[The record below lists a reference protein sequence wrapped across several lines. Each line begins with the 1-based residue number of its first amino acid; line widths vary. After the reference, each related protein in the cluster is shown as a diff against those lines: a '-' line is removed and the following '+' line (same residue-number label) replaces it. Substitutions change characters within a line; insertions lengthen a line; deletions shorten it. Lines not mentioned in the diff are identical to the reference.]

1 MCGRFTLKTP
11 REAITKQFGV
21 EIDEEL
27 APRFNITP
35 AQSVDA
41 IRMAR
46 AGNGREIVRLKW
58 GLIPSWAKDA
68 GIANKLINA
77 RSETLSEKP
86 SFREAFKRRRCL
98 VVADG
103 FFEWDKKG
111 KTRRPFYFQL
121 KNERPFAFAGLWD
134 RWTGQDGDRVET
146 CTIITTTPNELLAR
160 VHDRMPVILPPEVY
174 NTWLDEDVRNTEA
187 CKELLCPYPSSEM
200 ISYPVGTLVNSPQHQ
215 GAELIKGVNAT
226 NSV

>member
-11 REAITKQFGV
+11 REIISKQCGV

-27 APRFNITP
+27 EPRFNIAPTQTV
-35 AQSVDA
+35 AA
-41 IRMAR
+41 IRA
-46 AGNGREIVRLKW
+46 ANGGEGREFVRLNW

-68 GIANKLINA
+68 SIASKLINS

-86 SFREAFKRRRCL
+86 SFKEAFKRRRCL

-111 KTRRPFYFQL
+111 QTRRPYYFQL
-121 KNERPFAFAGLWD
+121 KDERPFAFAGLWD
-134 RWTGQDGDRVET
+134 RWTSQDRERVES

-160 VHDRMPVILPPEVY
+160 VHDRMPGILPPEVF
-174 NTWLDEDVRNTEA
+174 NMWLDEDARNAEA
-187 CKELLCPYPSSEM
+187 CKEWLCPYPSSEM
-200 ISYPVGTLVNSPQHQ
+200 ISYPVSTLVNSPQHQ
-215 GAELIKGVNAT
+215 GAELIKGMSAT
-226 NSV
+226 NSL

>member
-1 MCGRFTLKTP
+1 M
-11 REAITKQFGV
+11 
-21 EIDEEL
+21 
-27 APRFNITP
+27 
-35 AQSVDA
+35 
-41 IRMAR
+41 
-46 AGNGREIVRLKW
+46 RLNW

-68 GIANKLINA
+68 SIASKLINA
-77 RSETLSEKP
+77 RSETISEKP

-98 VVADG
+98 VIADG

-121 KNERPFAFAGLWD
+121 KEERPFAFAGLWEH
-134 RWTGQDGDRVET
+134 WTGQDGERVET

-160 VHDRMPVILPPEVY
+160 VHNRMPVILPPEVY
-174 NTWLDEDVRNTEA
+174 NIWLDEDARNAEA

-200 ISYPVGTLVNSPQHQ
+200 IAYPVGTRVNSPQHQ
-215 GAELIKGVNAT
+215 GEELIKGVSAT